1 MHRCAEVCTG
11 VRRCALVCAGVHWCA
26 QVCVKVCGCLRVCA
40 WDEFSEYKLGNRVP
54 TSADFNMYPIRIFYN
69 PGFKS
74 VTCVVYA
81 LEEQFLY
88 VQQPTGNKFI
98 NLGNKKI
105 QIYFYNLG

>member
-1 MHRCAEVCTG
+1 MT
-11 VRRCALVCAGVHWCA
+11 
-26 QVCVKVCGCLRVCA
+26 QVINHNLGYKIVYNPGLDFDLGYKNKS
-40 WDEFSEYKLGNRVP
+40 EF
-54 TSADFNMYPIRIFYN
+54 FYY

-74 VTCVVYA
+74 VTCVGYA